1 MFNKAL
7 SKIKAFFI
15 SIAESIAWARMK
27 QVEAMM
33 YRDCKNIH
41 DIERLQ
47 KQFDKKSN
55 GIHWQ

>member
-1 MFNKAL
+1 MFMKAL
-7 SKIKAFFI
+7 NKIKAFFI

-33 YRDCKNIH
+33 YRDCKNIQ

-55 GIHWQ
+55 GIHW

>member
-1 MFNKAL
+1 MFKKAL
-7 SKIKAFFI
+7 SKIKDIFI
-15 SIAESIAWARMK
+15 SIGESITWARMK

-41 DIERLQ
+41 DIERLK
-47 KQFDKKSN
+47 KQFDKKPN

>member
-1 MFNKAL
+1 MFMKAL
-7 SKIKAFFI
+7 NKIKAFFI

-33 YRDCKNIH
+33 YRDCKNIQ

-47 KQFDKKSN
+47 KQFDQKPN
-55 GIHWQ
+55 GIHW

>member
-7 SKIKAFFI
+7 SKIKGFFI
-15 SIAESIAWARMK
+15 GIAESIAWARMK

-55 GIHWQ
+55 GIHW

>member
-1 MFNKAL
+1 MFMKAL
-7 SKIKAFFI
+7 NKIKAFFI

-33 YRDCKNIH
+33 YRDCKNIQ

-47 KQFDKKSN
+47 KQFDKKPN